1 MFLVIKFIYFFKGQL
16 EEVHSF
22 GTAYQG
28 EYVMKEEE
36 PRQRLRVKRQLIA
49 KQIEAKSMKTER
61 IKANSITADSIVSDT
76 VITGNI
82 DVRSNKNKLVE
93 RRSFEDAQGNQMTRT
108 RSKTSRRSRDKAP
121 ELNGNIGIDPNQ
133 FADGN
138 FQLSSNDKM
147 KSLQPLTSRRGSR
160 KGNQATSS
168 TRSRKERKRKSR
180 RRLPKTYTE
189 PLDKNKGTSSS
200 FQLSSN
206 DKLTSL
212 IMQPLPPERDS
223 RIREQSTFSTRSR
236 NNGKKRRRP
245 PQTHTQTY
253 TEPLD
258 NNKGT
263 SSSFQL
269 SSNDKLTSLIMQPS
283 PPERDS
289 RIREQSTFSTRS
301 SNNGK
306 KRKRPPQTHTQ
317 TYTEPLDKNKGT
329 SSSFQLSSNDKLT
342 SLIMQPLP
350 PERDS
355 RIREQSTFS
364 TRSSNNGK
372 KSRRPPQTHT
382 ESFGNDEIEHA
393 NSNFQASPNR
403 KSESVLLPPLR
414 TQQDSTVNKQQ
425 ITSSSSKTARK
436 RRLPQTFTDG
446 KNNHEQNRF
455 QETDVTGRSSSFIR
469 NSGRHSR
476 RKSGR
481 KSRLN
486 RVLSENLSGN
496 PSRNNDRQPSYRTVD
511 ALASGDIFVNPKRSK
526 QPRYRPTDPPL
537 DFVEQDEF
545 TKQSTDGLLQAKS
558 ISAGSINTFH
568 MRADKVKA
576 DRIKSESI
584 DANSLTVQP
593 KHSVNLAL
601 YESKP
606 GKQTNKFIKPKS
618 PTYERANP
626 ISNARPVK
634 STMQASQFL
643 RKRYEKGI
651 GSQRLN
657 IDRHHT
663 TPESLMS
670 LDMLGIKHTGE
681 FAPKLKMFIEPT
693 VKKEKIRSLYRKKNF
708 NSNLANLRRSYPT
721 EYVGDNYKSF
731 HKYSNAYNDAF
742 MF

>member
-258 NNKGT
+258 N
-263 SSSFQL
+263 
-269 SSNDKLTSLIMQPS
+269 
-283 PPERDS
+283 
-289 RIREQSTFSTRS
+289 
-301 SNNGK
+301 
-306 KRKRPPQTHTQ
+306 
-317 TYTEPLDKNKGT
+317 NKGT

>member
-147 KSLQPLTSRRGSR
+147 ESLQPLTSRRGSR

-168 TRSRKERKRKSR
+168 TRPRKERKRKSR

-223 RIREQSTFSTRSR
+223 RIREQSTFSTRS
-236 NNGKKRRRP
+236 
-245 PQTHTQTY
+245 
-253 TEPLD
+253 
-258 NNKGT
+258 
-263 SSSFQL
+263 
-269 SSNDKLTSLIMQPS
+269 
-283 PPERDS
+283 
-289 RIREQSTFSTRS
+289 

-306 KRKRPPQTHTQ
+306 KR
-317 TYTEPLDKNKGT
+317 
-329 SSSFQLSSNDKLT
+329 
-342 SLIMQPLP
+342 
-350 PERDS
+350 
-355 RIREQSTFS
+355 
-364 TRSSNNGK
+364 
-372 KSRRPPQTHT
+372 RRPPQTHT
-382 ESFGNDEIEHA
+382 ESFGNDEIENA

-414 TQQDSTVNKQQ
+414 TQQDSTVNEQQ

-496 PSRNNDRQPSYRTVD
+496 PSRKNDRQPSYRTVD
-511 ALASGDIFVNPKRSK
+511 ALPSGDIFVNPKRSK

>member
-1 MFLVIKFIYFFKGQL
+1 MDNYIFVSVVIFFVFAGQL

-36 PRQRLRVKRQLIA
+36 PQQRLRVKRQLIA

-61 IKANSITADSIVSDT
+61 IKANSITADRILSDT

-147 KSLQPLTSRRGSR
+147 ESLQPLTSRRGSR

-168 TRSRKERKRKSR
+168 TRYRKERKRKSR

-189 PLDKNKGTSSS
+189 PLNKNKGTSSS

-223 RIREQSTFSTRSR
+223 SI
-236 NNGKKRRRP
+236 G
-245 PQTHTQTY
+245 
-253 TEPLD
+253 
-258 NNKGT
+258 
-263 SSSFQL
+263 
-269 SSNDKLTSLIMQPS
+269 
-283 PPERDS
+283 
-289 RIREQSTFSTRS
+289 EQSTFSTRS

-306 KRKRPPQTHTQ
+306 KRRQPPQ
-317 TYTEPLDKNKGT
+317 
-329 SSSFQLSSNDKLT
+329 
-342 SLIMQPLP
+342 I
-350 PERDS
+350 
-355 RIREQSTFS
+355 
-364 TRSSNNGK
+364 
-372 KSRRPPQTHT
+372 HT
-382 ESFGNDEIEHA
+382 ESFGNNEIEHA

-403 KSESVLLPPLR
+403 KSESVLLPSLR
-414 TQQDSTVNKQQ
+414 TQQDSMNEQQ
-425 ITSSSSKTARK
+425 ITSSSSKRARK

-455 QETDVTGRSSSFIR
+455 QETDVTGRPSSFIR
-469 NSGRHSR
+469 NSVRNSR

-511 ALASGDIFVNPKRSK
+511 ALPSGDSFVNPKRSK

-537 DFVEQDEF
+537 DFVEHDEF
-545 TKQSTDGLLQAKS
+545 TKQSMDGLLQAKS
-558 ISAGSINTFH
+558 ISAGSINTGH
-568 MRADKVKA
+568 MRADNVKA
-576 DRIKSESI
+576 DRIKSERI

-601 YESKP
+601 YESNP
-606 GKQTNKFIKPKS
+606 GKQTNTFIKPKS
-618 PTYERANP
+618 PTYKRVNP

-651 GSQRLN
+651 GSQRLH
-657 IDRHHT
+657 IDRYHT
-663 TPESLMS
+663 APESLIS
-670 LDMLGIKHTGE
+670 LDMLGIKNTGQ

-693 VKKEKIRSLYRKKNF
+693 VKKEKIASWIRKINL
-708 NSNLANLRRSYPT
+708 NSNSANLRRSFPS

-731 HKYSNAYNDAF
+731 HKYSNAFNDEF